1 MGGSRRWT
9 WTQHEGQ
16 NRQAVLATCSE
27 CHSEAEGCSEAVS
40 PRSGGKG
47 ERRRGPSVCRPRTSV
62 STSAESR
69 ECSGCSLLRTN
80 SLPKC
85 WTEATWRRVLP
96 LSVSIGAL
104 GFDADTLF
112 GPFGF
117 PKAAVCFGQ
126 DRLGCWGSRAIFA
139 ERLVIAAL
147 FWPLLVR
154 TGSHA
159 GRSPAHR
166 GQCGRAQG
174 AARV

>member
-62 STSAESR
+62 SSSAESR

-117 PKAAVCFGQ
+117 PKAAVRFGQ